1 MPGDVADDSYAHS
14 VSDESLDDLAGNS
27 RAEAEEVLVEALDGN
42 HQQARA
48 IFPHRRDQLDG
59 VAVIAQRRRAFQ
71 DSDNEKF
78 VA

>member
-1 MPGDVADDSYAHS
+1 
-14 VSDESLDDLAGNS
+14 
-27 RAEAEEVLVEALDGN
+27 
-42 HQQARA
+42 
-48 IFPHRRDQLDG
+48 LDG